1 MPPVQT
7 PRYPSRPLS
16 APLMLLRISRF
27 ALIATISLAGSVAAA
42 QAPAFSIDDALSA
55 PFPSGLV
62 ASPAGAKVAWIFDAQ
77 GSRNIWIAEPAENG
91 SFAARQLTRY
101 TGDIGVE
108 IGSVVWSFDGRALV
122 FERGGEPNPR
132 SVSLGTSPEQIWT
145 IAVGDTAP
153 RLIDDGSSP
162 VTAPNSD
169 TVAYVGHNSILV
181 AALNGSGKPQTL
193 VRDLGRDGSL
203 AWSPDGSRIAFVS
216 SRGDHNLVG
225 VYDLPHKSITWLAPS
240 VDRDRDPIWSP
251 DGSKV
256 AFVRVPAAAPGPFS
270 STRTAEPWSLWIADP
285 STGAEHELW
294 HANAGTG
301 SRFYPLE
308 GNAAF
313 AWAADDRIVFPWE
326 GTGWVHLY
334 SIAATGGAPTLL
346 TPGNFEI
353 FSADLSPDKRR
364 VVYSSNVDDLDH
376 RHLWEVPVAG
386 GTPTQLTTGQTI
398 ADLPVFASDGNSV
411 AFLYADARNPMRPA
425 VVSRSGGRFGVAADI
440 APQSMPAEYPGT
452 KFVAPQQ
459 VIFRSPDGLMV
470 HGQLFRPP
478 GESRATKH
486 PALLFFHGGPY
497 RQMLLGGNPMGA
509 YTYMY
514 EMNQYFASR
523 GYVVLSVNY
532 RGGTGYGLN
541 FRVPPNFGPEGASE
555 YKDVLG
561 AATFL
566 EARSDVDLKR
576 IGVWGGSYGGYL
588 TALALARSSDIFA
601 AGVDYAGVHDW
612 TDLLKVYAAAG
623 AKSKSDSL
631 AWASSPLSSIKR
643 WRSPVLVIQAD
654 DDHNV
659 PFDQSVRLMTAL
671 REQKVPTELIVIP
684 NEIHDLLLH
693 RSWLLYFHAQ
703 SDFLDKYLLRATVGS
718 TY

>member
-1 MPPVQT
+1 
-7 PRYPSRPLS
+7 
-16 APLMLLRISRF
+16 MLLRISRRIQQV
-27 ALIATISLAGSVAAA
+27 ALIAGMSLAGSVAA

-62 ASPAGAKVAWIFDAQ
+62 ASPAGSRVAWIFDAQ
-77 GSRNIWIAEPAENG
+77 GSRNIWIAEPGANG
-91 SFAARQLTRY
+91 SFASRQLTRY

-108 IGSVVWSFDGRALV
+108 IGSVVWSSSGRALV

-132 SVSLGTSPEQIWT
+132 SLSLGTAAEQIWT
-145 IAVGDTAP
+145 IALGDTTP

-162 VTAPNSD
+162 AMAPNAD
-169 TVAYVGHNSILV
+169 TVAYVARNSILL
-181 AALNGSGKPQTL
+181 AALNGSGKPQTI

-216 SRGDHNLVG
+216 NRSDHSLVG
-225 VYDLPHKSITWLAPS
+225 VYELAHKSITWLAPS
-240 VDRDRDPIWSP
+240 VDRDREPIWSP

-256 AFVRVPAAAPGPFS
+256 AFIRVPAAAPGPFTS
-270 STRTAEPWSLWIADP
+270 VRTGEPWSIWIADP
-285 STGAEHELW
+285 ATGVGHELW
-294 HANAGTG
+294 HANAGAG
-301 SRFYPLE
+301 SRYYPLE

-313 AWAADDRIVFPWE
+313 AWGADDRIVFPWE

-334 SIAATGGAPTLL
+334 SIAAAGGAPTLL

-353 FSADLSPDKRR
+353 FSVDLTPDRRR
-364 VVYSSNVDDLDH
+364 VVYSSNQNDLDH
-376 RHLWEVPVAG
+376 RHVWEVPVAG
-386 GTPTQLTTGQTI
+386 GAPTPLTTGETI

-425 VVSRSGGRFGVAADI
+425 VVSRSGGRYGAAREL
-440 APQSMPAEYPGT
+440 APQSMPAEYPGA

-459 VIFRSPDGLMV
+459 VVFRSPDGMMI
-470 HGQLFRPP
+470 HGQLFLPP
-478 GESRATKH
+478 GNSRDTRHA
-486 PALLFFHGGPY
+486 ALLFFHGGPY

-509 YTYMY
+509 YSYMY
-514 EMNQYFASR
+514 AMNEYFASR

-541 FRVPPNFGPEGASE
+541 FRVPPNFGPAGASE

-566 EARSDVDLKR
+566 TARSDVDSKR
-576 IGVWGGSYGGYL
+576 MGVWGGSYGGYL

-623 AKSKSDSL
+623 AKSAGDSL

-659 PFDQSVRLMTAL
+659 PFNQSVRLLTAL
-671 REQKVPTELIVIP
+671 REQQVPHELIVIP

-693 RSWLLYFHAQ
+693 RSWLTYFHAQ
-703 SDFLDKYLLRATVGS
+703 SDFLDAHLLRAAEGRPH
-718 TY
+718 

>member
-1 MPPVQT
+1 MPLQS
-7 PRYPSRPLS
+7 RHPSRSRRVPT
-16 APLMLLRISRF
+16 LLRF
-27 ALIATISLAGSVAAA
+27 VLAVGVACIASVAAA
-42 QAPAFSIDDALSA
+42 QSPNFSIDDALSA

-62 ASPAGAKVAWIFDAQ
+62 ASPAGARVAWIFDAQ
-77 GSRNIWIAEPAENG
+77 GSRNIWVAEPSANG
-91 SFAARQLTRY
+91 SFASRQLTRY

-108 IGSVVWSFDGRALV
+108 IGTIAWSSDGRALV

-132 SVSLGTSPEQIWT
+132 SIPLGTAPEQIWT
-145 IAVGDTAP
+145 IALGDTAP

-162 VTAPNSD
+162 AMAPHGD
-169 TVAYVGHNSILV
+169 TVAYVGRNSLLV
-181 AALNGSGKPQTL
+181 ASLNGSGKPQTL

-203 AWSPDGSRIAFVS
+203 AWSPDGSRIAFSS
-216 SRGDHNLVG
+216 SRGDHSLVG
-225 VYDLPHKSITWLAPS
+225 VYDLAHKSITWLAPS

-251 DGSKV
+251 DGSRV

-270 STRTAEPWSLWIADP
+270 STRAAEPWSIWIADP
-285 STGAEHELW
+285 ATGKGHELW
-294 HANAGTG
+294 HAHAGAG

-308 GNAAF
+308 GNSAF
-313 AWAADDRIVFPWE
+313 AWGADDRIVFPWE

-334 SIAATGGAPTLL
+334 SISAAGGSPTLL
-346 TPGNFEI
+346 TPGDFEI

-364 VVYSSNVDDLDH
+364 VVYSSNQDDLDH
-376 RHLWEVPVAG
+376 RHVWDVPVAG
-386 GTPTQLTTGQTI
+386 GTPTRLTTGQTI
-398 ADLPVFASDGNSV
+398 ADLPVFASDGKSI
-411 AFLYADARNPMRPA
+411 AFLYADARNPLRPA
-425 VVSRSGGRFGVAADI
+425 VVSQSAGRFGDAKDI
-440 APQSMPAEYPGT
+440 APQTMPAEYPGAR
-452 KFVAPQQ
+452 FVAPQQ
-459 VIFRSPDGLMV
+459 VVFRSPDGMMI
-470 HGQLFRPP
+470 HGQLFLPP
-478 GESRATKH
+478 SEAGVTRH

-541 FRVPPNFGPEGASE
+541 FRVPPDFGPDGASE

-566 EARSDVDLKR
+566 KARPDVDSKR
-576 IGVWGGSYGGYL
+576 LGVWGGSYGGYL

-612 TDLLKVYAAAG
+612 TGLLKVYAAAG
-623 AKSKSDSL
+623 AKSASDSL

-659 PFDQSVRLMTAL
+659 PFDQSVLLVTAL
-671 REQKVPTELIVIP
+671 REQKVPHELIVIP

-693 RSWLLYFHAQ
+693 RSWLSYFHAQ
-703 SDFLDKYLLRATVGS
+703 SDFLDKYLLHVVEARS
-718 TY
+718 H